1 MITPLSPEKKDPP
14 ATPHFQGTIFLAA
27 RERSKDLRRTF
38 PSLGPHKR
46 ILNPPSCNQNIHSID
61 AIKKMLS
68 STNPA
73 SPSLNQ
79 NRNAKDEISAGP
91 KQDLLPQTTTHI
103 LTIRALQNTNKAD
116 LLGHKHRGHKHKD

>member
-1 MITPLSPEKKDPP
+1 
-14 ATPHFQGTIFLAA
+14 
-27 RERSKDLRRTF
+27 
-38 PSLGPHKR
+38 
-46 ILNPPSCNQNIHSID
+46 
-61 AIKKMLS
+61 MLS

-116 LLGHKHRGHKHKD
+116 LLGHKHRGINTGGINTKTNSLLTHLLDGQGRHV